1 MENTN
6 SDFKLNKE
14 ECKNLIAMIKSSD
27 ESNHEIAKTILES
40 INMEDNIEWAFII
53 ISFAGKSEKF
63 WMHNNFYTELTK
75 RFGSFLQVS
84 LENRS
89 MSLTLLNSVLP
100 NEFKYGNSPHVELYL
115 ELYISE
121 MKNALIKFGY
131 DIIGDLEVKKKI

>member
-27 ESNHEIAKTILES
+27 ESNHEMAKTVLES
-40 INMEDNIEWAFII
+40 LDMEDNIEWAFII
-53 ISFAGKSEKF
+53 ISFAGKTEKF
-63 WMHNNFYTELTK
+63 WNDNHFYNELTK
-75 RFGSFLQVS
+75 RFGSFLKTS

-100 NEFKYGNSPHVELYL
+100 NAIGNEMYIELYL

-121 MKNALIKFGY
+121 MKNTLIKFGY
-131 DIIGDLEVKKKI
+131 AVIGDLEVKKKV